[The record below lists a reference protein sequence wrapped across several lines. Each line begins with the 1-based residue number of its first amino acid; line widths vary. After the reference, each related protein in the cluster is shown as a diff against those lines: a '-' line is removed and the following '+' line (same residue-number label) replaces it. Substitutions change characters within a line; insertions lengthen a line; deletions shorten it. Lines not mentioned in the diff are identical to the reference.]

1 MIEEKEQS
9 MRCTVSSYA
18 VWVFARTPLQAW
30 GDVVAIL
37 AKPNRKSNWP
47 FTSQRAARFRSAMR
61 AARLR
66 SAMLALSCLVVAMPI
81 LSSCHSAAGAEEA
94 VVAGSGRAIQNKGSD
109 TLVNLALAWAE
120 RYRVLRPEISIA
132 VTGGGSG
139 TGIAALIN
147 GTVDIANASR
157 RMKES
162 EIAEA
167 QANGIDPIEYTVAI
181 DALAVV
187 VHPDNPVHQ
196 LTVDQL
202 ADIFTG
208 RTTNW
213 QDVGGKDAPIILLS
227 RETNSGTHV
236 YFLEE
241 VVRKGDS
248 DNRDIFAP
256 QTLLMPSSVGITSE
270 LRRNPNAIGYDGF
283 GYVDPDH
290 EKMIAV
296 AITNESVYVLPSV
309 ASGSDGS
316 YPIARGLY
324 MYTAG
329 EPSGAI
335 ADYLTW
341 IMGEEGQ
348 QIVADLG
355 FVPLP

>member
-1 MIEEKEQS
+1 MKKYRGDTVAAIGGRGLLRRRPHQGWS
-9 MRCTVSSYA
+9 TSTMRLLLLAYLLTVSLLSGC
-18 VWVFARTPLQAW
+18 Q
-30 GDVVAIL
+30 
-37 AKPNRKSNWP
+37 
-47 FTSQRAARFRSAMR
+47 QRAAA
-61 AARLR
+61 
-66 SAMLALSCLVVAMPI
+66 
-81 LSSCHSAAGAEEA
+81 SSSVTLGTE
-94 VVAGSGRAIQNKGSD
+94 RAIQNKGSD

-120 RYRVLRPEISIA
+120 RYRVLHPDIAIA

-157 RMKES
+157 QMKES

-167 QANGIDPIEYTVAI
+167 QANGIDPVEHTVAI

-187 VHPDNPVHQ
+187 VHPDNPVSK
-196 LTVDQL
+196 LTIDQL

-208 RTTNW
+208 RITNW
-213 QDVGGKDAPIILLS
+213 QAVGGNDAPIVLLS

-241 VVRKGDS
+241 VVRKGDGE
-248 DNRDIFAP
+248 NKDIFAP

-283 GYVDPDH
+283 GYVDPEH

-296 AITNESVYVLPSV
+296 AKSSAAPYITPSI
-309 ASGSDGS
+309 ASGADGS

-329 EPSGAI
+329 EPTGVI

-341 IMGEEGQ
+341 ILSDEGQ
-348 QIVADLG
+348 AIVAELG
-355 FVPLP
+355 FVPLPK